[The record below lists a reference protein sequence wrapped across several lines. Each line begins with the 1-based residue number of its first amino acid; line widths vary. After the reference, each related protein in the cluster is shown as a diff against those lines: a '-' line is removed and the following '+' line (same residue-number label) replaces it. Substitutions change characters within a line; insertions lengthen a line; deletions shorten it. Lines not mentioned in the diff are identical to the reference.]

1 MYLYYKVEINLTTFG
16 NILIYEFYFVY
27 YYTQKL
33 ILGVNFQ
40 LTLEINS
47 W

>member
-1 MYLYYKVEINLTTFG
+1 MYLYYKVEINLTISG

-27 YYTQKL
+27 CYIQKL
-33 ILGVNFQ
+33 TLGVNFQ
-40 LTLEINS
+40 LTPEINS